1 MADYQDWKL
10 VEDGHIASLMLDR
23 PERRNS
29 IGESTL
35 SELRDITAYL
45 QTRKDLWVVILQG
58 QGRDFSSGMDLTVVA
73 ERLDEPAEDARH
85 FLKDQQ
91 ACLDAFAA
99 LEKPTI
105 ARLHGF
111 CIGGGLLLALC
122 CDYRIASKRTIF
134 DIPEVERGIPVLWG
148 TKRLSRMVGEGVAKE
163 FVLLSRRF
171 KADQALRYGLIHEV
185 VAPEDLDRAVLSVA
199 HKFLRLPP
207 RTVGVAKRIINQ
219 SYEVS
224 MRECQELEL
233 DAIAE
238 LWSSPDLREALQS
251 LLEQRPPQYKGE

>member
-1 MADYQDWKL
+1 
-10 VEDGHIASLMLDR
+10 
-23 PERRNS
+23 
-29 IGESTL
+29 
-35 SELRDITAYL
+35 
-45 QTRKDLWVVILQG
+45 
-58 QGRDFSSGMDLTVVA
+58 
-73 ERLDEPAEDARH
+73 
-85 FLKDQQ
+85 
-91 ACLDAFAA
+91 
-99 LEKPTI
+99 
-105 ARLHGF
+105 
-111 CIGGGLLLALC
+111 
-122 CDYRIASKRTIF
+122 
-134 DIPEVERGIPVLWG
+134 
-148 TKRLSRMVGEGVAKE
+148 VAKE